1 MRAESCG
8 EVFRGNAEVAGSC
21 SQQAARLQ
29 RVALTGSGVPAG
41 VALAVILS
49 SVRHISD
56 KVFLE
61 AAKVSLG
68 AERPVAPDMTGV
80 TFLKS
85 C

>member
-1 MRAESCG
+1 M
-8 EVFRGNAEVAGSC
+8 
-21 SQQAARLQ
+21 
-29 RVALTGSGVPAG
+29 ALIGTDFLVG

-68 AERPVAPDMTGV
+68 AEQAMASDTAGMA
-80 TFLKS
+80 
-85 C
+85 

>member
-1 MRAESCG
+1 M
-8 EVFRGNAEVAGSC
+8 
-21 SQQAARLQ
+21 
-29 RVALTGSGVPAG
+29 ALSVSDLLAG

-68 AERPVAPDMTGV
+68 AEQAVASDTPGVCSDPGGTQCFPVWF
-80 TFLKS
+80 FLVHPSTVEKKKKKS
-85 C
+85 VLIK

>member
-1 MRAESCG
+1 MTGGSLA
-8 EVFRGNAEVAGSC
+8 AGCPFEGGVS
-21 SQQAARLQ
+21 
-29 RVALTGSGVPAG
+29 LTGSDFLAG

-68 AERPVAPDMTGV
+68 AEQALASDTTGMT
-80 TFLKS
+80 
-85 C
+85 